1 MQQAKTHKKMIEDL
15 RKGDQIITQGGLIG
29 KISKIKDEEL
39 EVEISPDVKVRVV
52 RSTIKGLVA
61 KTEPV
66 KGK

>member
-15 RKGDQIITQGGLIG
+15 KKGDQIITQGGLIG

-61 KTEPV
+61 KTEPI

>member
-15 RKGDQIITQGGLIG
+15 KKGDQIITQGGLIG

-61 KTEPV
+61 KTDPI

>member
-1 MQQAKTHKKMIEDL
+1 MIEDL

-39 EVEISPDVKVRVV
+39 EIEISPDVKVRVV

-61 KTEPV
+61 KTEPI